1 MPSYPSDSIVHNMK
15 ANISCARHGCINSK
29 LSGASMQL
37 CRQCKGLNYCGRG
50 CQRAD
55 WPRHK
60 AWCKSQAARMAQ
72 EEEAGIAGPRVDC
85 NAWQSA
91 MGPVLFEWICV
102 QGLGVSQRPHNI
114 QTHFVVL
121 SVRERQPR
129 PSALRK
135 LFTSESIEVFAG
147 SALKAVL
154 GGQEAVTVETREHI
168 HRQDAAAKERGNAG
182 AALLVVN
189 VLTFDDGRIILSH
202 CMPVVRGMQYLR
214 HPAPTGWKDPIKD
227 IINEGTNIKR
237 PTAKREKAGELLDI
251 RSHDPSVADDQ

>member
-1 MPSYPSDSIVHNMK
+1 MPSYPSDSIVHNMN
-15 ANISCARHGCINSK
+15 ANISCARHGCTNSK

-37 CRQCKGLNYCGRG
+37 CR
-50 CQRAD
+50 
-55 WPRHK
+55 H
-60 AWCKSQAARMAQ
+60 QAARMAQ

-85 NAWQSA
+85 NAWQRA
-91 MGPVLFEWICV
+91 MGPLLFEWICV

-135 LFTSESIEVFAG
+135 LFTYESIEVFTG

-154 GGQEAVTVETREHI
+154 GGQEAVTNEEM
-168 HRQDAAAKERGNAG
+168 AG

-202 CMPVVRGMQYLR
+202 CMPVVLGMQYLC
-214 HPAPTGWKDPIKD
+214 HPAPTGWKDSIKD

-237 PTAKREKAGELLDI
+237 QTAKREKAGELLDI

>member
-1 MPSYPSDSIVHNMK
+1 MPSYPPDSVVHNMK
-15 ANISCARHGCINSK
+15 ANITCGGHGCTNSK
-29 LSGASMQL
+29 LSGASMRL
-37 CRQCKGLNYCGRG
+37 CRQCKAVNYCGRE

-72 EEEAGIAGPRVDC
+72 EEEAGIAGPRVHC

-91 MGPVLFEWICV
+91 MGPLLFEWICV

-114 QTHFVVL
+114 QTQFVVL

-129 PSALRK
+129 PSALRN
-135 LFTSESIEVFAG
+135 LFTYESIEVFANG
-147 SALKAVL
+147 ALKAIL
-154 GGQEAVTVETREHI
+154 GGQEAFTVETREHV
-168 HRQDAAAKERGNAG
+168 HRQDTAAKERGNAG

-189 VLTFDDGRIILSH
+189 VLKFDDGRIILSH
-202 CMPVVRGMQYLR
+202 CIPVVIAMEYLL
-214 HPAPTGWKDPIKD
+214 HPALPGWKDSMKD

-237 PTAKREKAGELLDI
+237 QTARREKAGELLDI
-251 RSHDPSVADDQ
+251 GSHYSSVPDDH

>member
-135 LFTSESIEVFAG
+135 LFTYESIEVFAG

-154 GGQEAVTVETREHI
+154 GGQETVTVETREHI

-189 VLTFDDGRIILSH
+189 VLTFDDGPHHPLTLHACR
-202 CMPVVRGMQYLR
+202 PR
-214 HPAPTGWKDPIKD
+214 HAVSPSSGADRMEGSYQD

-237 PTAKREKAGELLDI
+237 QTAKREKAGELLDI